1 MLGNVTKLGFS
12 PPAHVTSFEGQIMSA
27 SSADVCSGCPYGAI
41 ALADFT
47 AEVPGEL
54 SFTRCT
60 VMLIVS
66 TSPGNGWLMAR
77 LADER
82 GLVPESYVRRHELQP
97 AVMCHDFDAEET
109 AELSTR
115 RGERLSIVASIAAP
129 AGWTFVVRTH
139 GSGAVGPGLVPCDWL
154 IRSPAVRMRAA
165 FQREVVG
172 GQCGYP
178 AIIASPITG
187 GWTEARDARPFVSNL
202 ASLRIGHKFIATESI
217 TGVPADT
224 ISRRDLPRFDVRI
237 PLLGR
242 ASERV
247 APVYD
252 VDEAADGAAQPADS
266 GTAAAHAAA
275 GSRSLSRVVPINPW
289 DDPDVLQA
297 RLAGAPQRDAT
308 ASTSEGHAEIACR
321 LARAR

>member
-1 MLGNVTKLGFS
+1 MPRLPTWARAV
-12 PPAHVTSFEGQIMSA
+12 P
-27 SSADVCSGCPYGAI
+27 
-41 ALADFT
+41 T
-47 AEVPGEL
+47 ARL
-54 SFTRCT
+54 HWLTLQQRCT
-60 VMLIVS
+60 RSALSAQIHRSTDHRVTAPFACTCAPCWIYNSGGPSPGPRRAQLHALYSDANCAPQQHCPLDGGHHTRKLLCLVQVS

-178 AIIASPITG
+178 VIIASPIT
-187 GWTEARDARPFVSNL
+187 VS
-202 ASLRIGHKFIATESI
+202 AK
-217 TGVPADT
+217 
-224 ISRRDLPRFDVRI
+224 
-237 PLLGR
+237 
-242 ASERV
+242 
-247 APVYD
+247 
-252 VDEAADGAAQPADS
+252 
-266 GTAAAHAAA
+266 
-275 GSRSLSRVVPINPW
+275 
-289 DDPDVLQA
+289 
-297 RLAGAPQRDAT
+297 
-308 ASTSEGHAEIACR
+308 
-321 LARAR
+321 